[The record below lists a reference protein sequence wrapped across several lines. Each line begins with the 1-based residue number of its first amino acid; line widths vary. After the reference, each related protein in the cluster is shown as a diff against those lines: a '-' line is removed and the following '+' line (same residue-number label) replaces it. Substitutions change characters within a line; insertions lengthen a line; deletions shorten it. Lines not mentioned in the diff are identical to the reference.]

1 MKKLLNDV
9 CWLHFFIWR
18 YYMVQEASTF
28 YMYGCIEYVQVGNS
42 WKCAENKRNLLSVD
56 NGICIHAAVASKQFL
71 YPFPSLV
78 LICWVFGLSTGII
91 VLVDLTDL
99 VLVLYKYNNTTWHRQ
114 FPLHSG
120 LLYLLHRHSFDHDAH
135 PQYRQ
140 CLQLK
145 ANGCLALAI
154 AFLFNVQFVTNVQ
167 Y

>member
-1 MKKLLNDV
+1 MMCVD
-9 CWLHFFIWR
+9 CISSFGG
-18 YYMVQEASTF
+18 YYMVQEVSTYNTF

-99 VLVLYKYNNTTWHRQ
+99 VLVLYKYNKILGILVHDYWPNCTLNTLWWIGNGLIMIVLEIGGTLLI
-114 FPLHSG
+114 FTINNIFSG
-120 LLYLLHRHSFDHDAH
+120 F
-135 PQYRQ
+135 
-140 CLQLK
+140 
-145 ANGCLALAI
+145 
-154 AFLFNVQFVTNVQ
+154 
-167 Y
+167 